1 MRFILLIL
9 SIVLTLDVNAQ
20 GGRGMFFAGRPSG
33 TSPRPPGFEW
43 AALTPQSPT
52 SYNNAGTVVI
62 DAKSFTNLNTGVLGG
77 DNIQVGGTGN
87 LTFKNC
93 YFGTSRRN
101 GVTIENFTGTIR
113 FENCL
118 FVSNKCA
125 IEVSTS
131 TCTFQM
137 ENSQCINPFGSP
149 ECKGQFFQAVSATM
163 TNSYIRDCAYE
174 NFLGLGSAEDIISF
188 FASGGTSGS
197 RFMVEDNLFRS
208 GGPSISGGGIMLGD
222 HGGSYVTVQNNK
234 LLNPGNYQIAVS
246 GGNNFIV
253 QNNLAYSNN
262 TAYSRI
268 GMYAYGQAGAACA
281 AISFLNNGIFQW
293 NGNTWYAGD
302 GSPAEDCGTITGA
315 NPTFTQTNL
324 TNLTLAQLAF
334 PTTIITLVDDDRLWH
349 LKEEGVQWRSL
360 TGSCISSDVPVLSSV
375 PIPTP
380 NAGADAAVGGTT
392 TSLNASASTSTD
404 GLNYQWVQVSGP
416 TTTTIVSPNSA
427 ITNVTGM
434 TVAGVYE
441 YRCNVTG
448 NNGAARADWTLRT
461 KS

>member
-1 MRFILLIL
+1 MRFILFIL
-9 SIVLTLDVNAQ
+9 LVFSLSANAQ
-20 GGRGMFFAGRPSG
+20 VGNKNFFLTETTTA
-33 TSPRPPGFEW
+33 PRPPGFDW
-43 AALTPQSPT
+43 DALTPQSPT

-77 DNIQVGGTGN
+77 DNIQISGTGN
-87 LTFKNC
+87 ITIKNS
-93 YFGTSRRN
+93 YIGPSRRN
-101 GVTIENFTGTIR
+101 GITIENFTGTIR

-137 ENSQCINPFGSP
+137 ENSQCINPFGAP

-163 TNSYIRDCAYE
+163 TNSYIRDCAME
-174 NFLGLGSAEDIISF
+174 NFLGLGSTEDWISF
-188 FASGGTSGS
+188 FNSGGTSGS
-197 RFMVEDNLFRS
+197 RFIVENNVVRG
-208 GGPSISGGGIMLGD
+208 GGPSISGGGFMLGD
-222 HGGSYVTVQNNK
+222 HGGSYITVQNNK
-234 LLNPGNYQIAVS
+234 FLNPGNYQIAVS

-253 QNNLAYSNN
+253 QNNLAYSQN
-262 TAYSRI
+262 TGYTRI
-268 GMYAYGQAGAACA
+268 GMYAYGQEGAACNNITFQSN
-281 AISFLNNGIFQW
+281 AISQW
-293 NGNTWYAGD
+293 NNNTWYAGD
-302 GSPAEDCGTITGA
+302 GSPAEDCGIITGA

-324 TNLTLAQLAF
+324 TNLTLAQLAMA
-334 PTTIITLVDDDRLWH
+334 TDIIDLVDPDRVYH
-349 LKEEGVQWRSL
+349 LMEEGVQFRGI

-392 TSLNASASTSTD
+392 TTLDASGSTSTD

-416 TTTTIVSPNSA
+416 TNSIIASPNSA
-427 ITNVTGM
+427 ITNVSGLS
-434 TVAGVYE
+434 VSGVYE
-441 YRCNVTG
+441 YRCVVSG
-448 NNGAARADWTLRT
+448 NNGAKRADWTLRT